1 MELSSRMKYYLAPLE
16 GVTSHIYRRAYHT
29 CFCPMDK
36 YFTPFLVPHTKRGF
50 NSRER
55 REILPENNPGMYLV
69 PQIMSN
75 DADGFLKTEEKLREY
90 GYEEVNLNLG
100 CPSKTV
106 VSKNRGSG
114 FLSKTEELDRFLDQ
128 IYRGTKGKIS
138 IKTRIGRYSPDEF
151 EEILRIY
158 NQYPVEELIIHPRVQ
173 QDFYKDRPNLEVF
186 ARAMKESRIPVCY
199 NGDIFTPEDEK
210 RLEEKFPDLSC
221 VMLGRGI
228 IRNPGLLGE
237 IEGSGKASAEQL
249 RKFHD
254 QIFHDYQENSM
265 GEKQVLFKMKEL
277 WSYMGTMF
285 PEKGKALKS
294 IRKSEKYDRYQAAV
308 EEILG

>member
-1 MELSSRMKYYLAPLE
+1 
-16 GVTSHIYRRAYHT
+16 
-29 CFCPMDK
+29 
-36 YFTPFLVPHTKRGF
+36 
-50 NSRER
+50 
-55 REILPENNPGMYLV
+55 
-69 PQIMSN
+69 MS
-75 DADGFLKTEEKLREY
+75 
-90 GYEEVNLNLG
+90 
-100 CPSKTV
+100 
-106 VSKNRGSG
+106 
-114 FLSKTEELDRFLDQ
+114 
-128 IYRGTKGKIS
+128 
-138 IKTRIGRYSPDEF
+138 
-151 EEILRIY
+151 
-158 NQYPVEELIIHPRVQ
+158 IHPRVQ
-173 QDFYKDRPNLEVF
+173 QDFYKNRPNLEVF

>member
-55 REILPENNPGMYLV
+55 REILPQNNPGMYLV

-158 NQYPVEELIIHPRVQ
+158 NQYPVEELIIHPRV
-173 QDFYKDRPNLEVF
+173 
-186 ARAMKESRIPVCY
+186 
-199 NGDIFTPEDEK
+199 
-210 RLEEKFPDLSC
+210 
-221 VMLGRGI
+221 
-228 IRNPGLLGE
+228 
-237 IEGSGKASAEQL
+237 
-249 RKFHD
+249 
-254 QIFHDYQENSM
+254 
-265 GEKQVLFKMKEL
+265 
-277 WSYMGTMF
+277 
-285 PEKGKALKS
+285 
-294 IRKSEKYDRYQAAV
+294 
-308 EEILG
+308 